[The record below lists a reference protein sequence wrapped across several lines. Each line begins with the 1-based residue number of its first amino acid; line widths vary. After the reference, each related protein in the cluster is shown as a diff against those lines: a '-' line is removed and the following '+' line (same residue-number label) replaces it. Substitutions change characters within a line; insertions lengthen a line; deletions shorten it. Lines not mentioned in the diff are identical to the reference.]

1 MSFWTAGSLIKVPSQ
16 NDTEYHMK
24 KSIYFRIFIAT
35 ALIVL
40 LSFSILAGLST
51 VFSYRRTLADK
62 RAMMT
67 STLQETARY
76 IITQHLHYAVNLD
89 DFDMNMWLTMTSGI
103 TGFDM
108 LVTNAAGVV
117 QSCSDK
123 AFINLG
129 KLVPEAALS
138 SAAEDSTVVLSTLG
152 EIYPERRHVIGMPLT
167 MNGGGESRT
176 FGYLFVTSDLSVFMQ
191 EWADFYSV
199 FILITLI
206 VMIFTILISF
216 IATKKQAEPLH
227 EMASAARRFA
237 RGEFGVRV
245 KDEGRQD
252 EIGQLTEAF
261 NTMADSLESSEQL
274 RRDFVANLSHELK
287 TPMTVITGYTEG
299 LLDGTIPMED
309 EKRYLGVI
317 FSETR
322 RLSRLVRS
330 MMEISLLQS
339 SELHVD
345 LDNSFDISEVVRLA
359 LLSLDGKIEEKQL
372 NIEAE
377 LPDEIIITRGE
388 ADSITQV
395 VFNLID
401 NAIKFS
407 KPGSVIELELWR
419 QDAKVYVSV
428 TNRGETIPQDELPQ
442 IFERFHKADKSRSA
456 DRDSVGLGLYIVKM
470 ILDNHNE
477 DIFVTSTG
485 GITKFIFS
493 LTSE

>member
-1 MSFWTAGSLIKVPSQ
+1 
-16 NDTEYHMK
+16 MK
-24 KSIYFRIFIAT
+24 KSIYFRIFISIS
-35 ALIVL
+35 LIVF

-51 VFSYRRTLADK
+51 AFSYRRTLADK

-67 STLQETARY
+67 STLQEAARY
-76 IITQHLHYAVNLD
+76 IKTQHLHYAVNLD
-89 DFDMNMWLTMTSGI
+89 DFDLNMWLTMTSGI

-123 AFINLG
+123 ALIHLG
-129 KLVPEAALS
+129 RTIPESTLS
-138 SAAEDSTVVLSTLG
+138 SVVTEDGTVVMSTLG
-152 EIYPERRHVIGMPLT
+152 EIYPERRQVTGMPLT
-167 MNGGGESRT
+167 INGSGETRV
-176 FGYLFVTSDLSVFMQ
+176 FGYLFVSSDISVFMQ

-199 FILITLI
+199 FILLTLI
-206 VMIFTILISF
+206 MMIFTILISF
-216 IATKKQAEPLH
+216 IATKKQAAPLH

-237 RGEFGVRV
+237 RGEFSVRV
-245 KDEGRQD
+245 KDSGKQD

-261 NTMADSLESSEQL
+261 NGMADSLESSEQR
-274 RRDFVANLSHELK
+274 RRDFITNLSHELK

-299 LLDGTIPMED
+299 LLDGTIPHEN

-330 MMEISLLQS
+330 MLEISTLQS
-339 SELHVD
+339 SEVLID
-345 LDNSFDISEVVRLA
+345 LNNSFDISEIVRLA

-372 NIEAE
+372 NIETE
-377 LPDEIIITRGE
+377 LPDEVIMTRGE

-419 QDAKVYVSV
+419 QNEKVYVSV
-428 TNRGETIPQDELPQ
+428 TNRGETIPQEELPQ

-477 DIFVTSTG
+477 DIFVTSTN

-493 LTSE
+493 LTAV

>member
-1 MSFWTAGSLIKVPSQ
+1 
-16 NDTEYHMK
+16 MK

-40 LSFSILAGLST
+40 LSFSILASLST
-51 VFSYRRTLADK
+51 AFSYRRTLADK
-62 RAMMT
+62 RVMMT

-76 IITQHLHYAVNLD
+76 IKTQHLHYAVNLD
-89 DFDMNMWLTMTSGI
+89 DFDLTMWLTMTAGI

-108 LVTNAAGVV
+108 LVTDAAGIA
-117 QSCSDK
+117 QSSSDITL
-123 AFINLG
+123 INLG
-129 KLVPEAALS
+129 KSVPESMLS
-138 SAAEDSTVVLSTLG
+138 SISEDSTVVMSTLG
-152 EIYPERRHVIGMPLT
+152 EIYPERRHIIGMPLT
-167 MNGGGESRT
+167 LNGVGESRA
-176 FGYLFVTSDLSVFMQ
+176 FGYLFVTSDTSVFMQ

-199 FILITLI
+199 YILLTII

-216 IATKKQAEPLH
+216 IATKKQAEPLN

-237 RGEFGVRV
+237 RGEFGTRV
-245 KDEGRQD
+245 KDVGRQD

-261 NTMADSLESSEQL
+261 NVMADSLECSEQR
-274 RRDFVANLSHELK
+274 RRDFITNLSHELK

-299 LLDGTIPMED
+299 LLDGTIPLED
-309 EKRYLGVI
+309 EKRYLGII

-330 MMEISLLQS
+330 MLEISTLQS
-339 SELHVD
+339 SESFTD
-345 LDNSFDISEVVRLA
+345 LENSFDITEVVRLA
-359 LLSLDGKIEEKQL
+359 LLSLDWKIEEKQL
-372 NIEAE
+372 NIETE
-377 LPDEIIITRGE
+377 LPDERIMTRGE

-407 KPGSVIELELWR
+407 NSGSVIELELWR
-419 QDAKVYVSV
+419 QDEKVYVSV
-428 TNRGETIPQDELPQ
+428 TNRGETIPQEELPQ
-442 IFERFHKADKSRSA
+442 IFERFHKADRSRSA

-477 DIFVTSTG
+477 DIFVTSSD

-493 LTSE
+493 LTEV

>member
-1 MSFWTAGSLIKVPSQ
+1 MLTRQLLPR
-16 NDTEYHMK
+16 NDTGYLMK
-24 KSIYFRIFIAT
+24 KSIYFRIFIST

-51 VFSYRRTLADK
+51 AFSYRRTLADK
-62 RAMMT
+62 RDMMT

-76 IITQHLHYAVNLD
+76 IVTQHIHHAVNLD
-89 DFDMNMWLTMTSGI
+89 DFDLNMWLTMTSGI

-108 LVTNAAGVV
+108 LVTNTSGVV
-117 QSCSDK
+117 ESCSDK
-123 AFINLG
+123 AMVNLG
-129 KLVPEAALS
+129 KLIHESMLS
-138 SAAEDSTVVLSTLG
+138 SVAAEDSSVVLSTLG
-152 EIYPERRHVIGMPLT
+152 GVYPERRHVIGMPLT
-167 MNGGGESRT
+167 MNGNEDSRI
-176 FGYLFVTSDLSVFMQ
+176 FGYLFVTSDISVFMR

-216 IATKKQAEPLH
+216 IATKKQAEPLN

-237 RGEFGVRV
+237 RGEFAIRV
-245 KDEGRQD
+245 KNQGRQD
-252 EIGQLTEAF
+252 EIGQLAEAF
-261 NTMADSLESSEQL
+261 NIMADSLESSEQL
-274 RRDFVANLSHELK
+274 RRDFINNLSHELK

-299 LLDGTIPMED
+299 LLDGTIPVED

-330 MMEISLLQS
+330 MLEISTLQS
-339 SELHVD
+339 SEIQTD
-345 LDNSFDISEVVRLA
+345 LENSFDISEVVRLA

-372 NIEAE
+372 NIETE
-377 LPDEIIITRGE
+377 LPDERIMTRGE

-407 KPGSVIELELWR
+407 KVGSVIELELWR
-419 QDAKVYVSV
+419 QDEKVFVSV
-428 TNRGETIPQDELPQ
+428 TNRGETIPQDDLPH

-477 DIFVTSTG
+477 DIFVTSAG

-493 LTSE
+493 LTYA